1 MGGVRQ
7 RYKNKAAGLNA
18 ALEPAKGAKGG
29 KGGAGEVD
37 TVAGADVRPKRLFAR
52 VAEAASGRNPLS
64 PEDALEAMHWV
75 RQAIGVVAGLV
86 FGAAG
91 LEGVSP
97 ISLFLL
103 SCFVIPNAYF
113 QGQLRVDEDQVARVG
128 SLKTEGLM
136 SSIALFFLFWILA
149 YTTFSR

>member
-7 RYKNKAAGLNA
+7 RYKNKTAALNA
-18 ALEPAKGAKGG
+18 VSEPAKGTKGG

-37 TVAGADVRPKRLFAR
+37 AVGGADVRPKRLFAR
-52 VAEAASGRNPLS
+52 VAEAASGGDTLS
-64 PEDALEAMHWV
+64 PEDALEAMHWI

-97 ISLFLL
+97 ISVFLL
-103 SCFVIPNAYF
+103 CCFVIPNAYF
-113 QGQLRVDEDQVARVG
+113 QGKLQVDEDQVARVG

-136 SSIALFFLFWILA
+136 SSIALFFLFWILTF
-149 YTTFSR
+149 TTFSR